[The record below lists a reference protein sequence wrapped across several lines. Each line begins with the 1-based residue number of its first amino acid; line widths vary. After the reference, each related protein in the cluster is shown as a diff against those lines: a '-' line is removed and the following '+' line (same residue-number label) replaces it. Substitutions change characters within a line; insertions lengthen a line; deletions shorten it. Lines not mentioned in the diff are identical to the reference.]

1 MHLLSH
7 VLFSFFTGLSL
18 WWSSFVPVDNDTI
31 PKSEGALWREV
42 LGSLNVHMEKNCP
55 ANLDNRHQNC
65 YMSGKWM
72 FLFFKPFSFWVSLL
86 QLPTFPPTNTITVS
100 KVLLL
105 FAFLFMDINMAETL
119 ISVFTWGIYI
129 GFVCGQTKLS
139 LSDTQQCL
147 SANLYQTVWKY
158 PSIKIRWRHC
168 HHWVQSSSRW
178 KLRVHNLFK
187 EQEDVQHGR
196 GLSTIQD
203 GPREICKKQII

>member
-1 MHLLSH
+1 MTLSPRVKEHGEGRYLGPWMSTWKRTALPTWTTDIRTVIWVENECFCSLSH
-7 VLFSFFTGLSL
+7 SPSESL
-18 WWSSFVPVDNDTI
+18 CYSS
-31 PKSEGALWREV
+31 
-42 LGSLNVHMEKNCP
+42 
-55 ANLDNRHQNC
+55 
-65 YMSGKWM
+65 
-72 FLFFKPFSFWVSLL
+72 
-86 QLPTFPPTNTITVS
+86 LPFPPTNTITIS

-139 LSDTQQCL
+139 LSDTQRCL

-196 GLSTIQD
+196 GLSTIQY